1 MKIEVFGVG
10 CPKCRKTEE
19 NARKAVKE
27 LGIDA
32 EVVHIYDQAE
42 IIARGIT
49 SSPALAINGELK
61 ITDRVP
67 EVEEIKKILSQY
79 QQKE

>member
-1 MKIEVFGVG
+1 
-10 CPKCRKTEE
+10 
-19 NARKAVKE
+19 
-27 LGIDA
+27 
-32 EVVHIYDQAE
+32 VVHIYDQAE

>member
-32 EVVHIYDQAE
+32 EVVHIYDQAQM
-42 IIARGIT
+42 IARGIT
-49 SSPALAINGELK
+49 SSPALAIDGELK
-61 ITDRVP
+61 IADRIP
-67 EVEEIKKILSQY
+67 EVEEIKELLAQY
-79 QQKE
+79 K